1 MNKLLTF
8 NGTQPI
14 YLGDINFAQASAGEM
29 YTLLAR
35 ALMGAESNSMNAILQ
50 GVDISYPSAGVVQIS
65 SDIVVI
71 NGEVL
76 PVEGGSISAAST
88 GPLYVHVSSVLS
100 GSRTFKDGT
109 SHDCY
114 ETRKATINTTSEG
127 GVAVSSLPRLYHRPE
142 DVSLVSDVVTG
153 GFIRGANLKRKNGI
167 WFLSM
172 SLDLNE
178 GSNKVEGTVSFRP
191 YEDVTEEIFNSIS
204 GGSFACMIQTG
215 EDATYSFTTCTVS
228 KDSSTL
234 SITIELSDST
244 VTHIASSG
252 GSTGHINTVLF
263 G

>member
-65 SDIVVI
+65 SGIVVI

-76 PVEGGSISAAST
+76 PVEGGSFSAAST
-88 GPLYVHVSSVLS
+88 DPLYVHVSSVLS

-114 ETRKATINTTSEG
+114 DTRKATINTTSVG
-127 GVAVSSLPRLYHRPE
+127 GVAVSSLPRLYHLPE
-142 DVSLVSDVVTG
+142 DVILTSDVATG
-153 GFIRGANLKRKNGI
+153 GFIRGAKLTRKNAT
-167 WFLSM
+167 WYLNVVLELS
-172 SLDLNE
+172 E
-178 GSNKVEGTVSFRP
+178 GSNKVEGTVTFRP
-191 YEDVTEEIFNSIS
+191 SEAVTEEIFNSIQ

-234 SITIELSDST
+234 SITVELSDST
-244 VTHIASSG
+244 VTHIASSA
-252 GSTGHINTVLF
+252 GSIGYINTVLF